1 MSDIATKQ
9 TQIATAIN
17 GASTANSLFERLKQ
31 AADAKKQAAK
41 PAKEDLPPNVEQMI
55 QKAHGLINDHQGW
68 IIEFEAP
75 SDRALWSLLGK
86 VKGLCDEITGMP
98 ATEQDKV
105 KEAFRNQINARTSK
119 PTVNGNTSLVTL
131 VVKFIFKDSPRQ
143 TVYNYRRSIEIATEA
158 GVTAE
163 KFASYVET
171 KKGIINMVESSGLPE
186 GTTTTSA
193 QTLTE
198 RITSMRQIINLTSN
212 QAQEIEFDGE
222 VMECFTPAK
231 DTKDGKAAKP
241 NPKKTPGKFVF
252 WMSVPTEVE
261 GKYKTIRGHI
271 FDQSFED
278 ALIGQILQSPL
289 MKDVDAEILKAQLDE
304 LKQASSFDGM
314 RESIE

>member
-17 GASTANSLFERLKQ
+17 VASTANSLFERLKQ
-31 AADAKKQAAK
+31 AADAKKHAAK

-86 VKGLCDEITGMP
+86 VKGLCDEITAMP
-98 ATEQDKV
+98 VTEQDKV

-119 PTVNGNTSLVTL
+119 PTVNANTSLVTL

-163 KFASYVET
+163 KFASYVDA
-171 KKGIINMVESSGLPE
+171 KKGIINMVESSALPA
-186 GTTTTSA
+186 GVISSA
-193 QTLTE
+193 ETLTE
-198 RITSMRQIINLTSN
+198 RITSMRQIITLGSTE
-212 QAQEIEFDGE
+212 AQEIEFHGE

-231 DTKDGKAAKP
+231 DSKDGKPAKP

-304 LKQASSFDGM
+304 LKQASGFDGM